1 MRCHVYGWRRLAQ
14 IGNFK
19 MKRMIFVGFMVCS
32 HFAAAAP
39 PVEVPEARGT
49 PSCGE
54 WIVHR
59 KDADTLALSNAS
71 WLVGYLSGL
80 AVGAVK
86 DFLPGTDNSAIFA
99 WMDGYCR
106 ANPLKDVGSGGAL
119 LMTELMAKK
128 SPRK

>member
-1 MRCHVYGWRRLAQ
+1 MKKWIALGLLASAQ
-14 IGNFK
+14 
-19 MKRMIFVGFMVCS
+19 
-32 HFAAAAP
+32 FALAAP
-39 PVEVPEARGT
+39 LAPAAEIRGT